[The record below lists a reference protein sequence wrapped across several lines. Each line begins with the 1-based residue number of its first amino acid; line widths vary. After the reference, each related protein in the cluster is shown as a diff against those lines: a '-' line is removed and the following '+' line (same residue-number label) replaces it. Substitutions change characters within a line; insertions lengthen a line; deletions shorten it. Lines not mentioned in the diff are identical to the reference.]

1 MVHCNCAKTP
11 SFRCEITRSVGKEFV
26 NMVAVS
32 MLSVL
37 LFVSG
42 AFADCPNKDP
52 DLFITA
58 PKKLKA
64 LSGSCLQIPCSFR
77 PKEEQKFDS
86 TRKIFGVWIKNDSK
100 FDKNPNNVIFNS
112 NGQVSIY
119 PMSITG
125 NLSQRDCTTLFS
137 NLTTNYTDTYFFRV
151 ESEPFKATAACD
163 PLQITVRD
171 SPWRPNI
178 TIPGDLKE
186 KQSVT
191 ITCSA
196 LTPCPHSPPQ
206 LTWNLQQDSHNKI
219 EKNTDGNFTTKIQQT
234 ITLSDTHDGKKI
246 SCSARYPVNQGKDT
260 KTAETEETLSV
271 SCKTIRVCFL
281 DPVNTSL
288 LMGSPL
294 FIILFRMNNGDLCQ
308 SFSPDAPKDTSA
320 SISPSG
326 LVSAGSWVK
335 LTCSSR
341 AKPPVSSFTWFN
353 KSKDGAVKVSEGEI
367 YSINGTDGGVY
378 YCVATNDLGNQTS
391 AEIHLNISGTDTWW
405 AAVGGIIGIITLICL
420 VFILWRLKS
429 VKHGASDQTQSLSLQ
444 EAARTA
450 ENEDI
455 RYGEIDFS
463 KQRPRPSLDPL
474 QESTQQQDLVYSQVK
489 VCKTQS
495 RDRPS
500 QTADGPECVYAQVQK
515 K

>member
-1 MVHCNCAKTP
+1 MVT
-11 SFRCEITRSVGKEFV
+11 
-26 NMVAVS
+26 VS
-32 MLSVL
+32 MLLVL

-42 AFADCPNKDP
+42 AFADCSNKA

-58 PKKLKA
+58 PKKLEA
-64 LSGSCLQIPCSFR
+64 LSGSCLQISCSFR
-77 PKEEQKFDS
+77 PKEEQKFI
-86 TRKIFGVWIKNDSK
+86 REKKIFGVWIKNQSQ
-100 FDKNPNNVIFNS
+100 FEYNRNNVIYNS
-112 NGQVSIY
+112 SKAVSTY

-125 NLSQRDCTTLFS
+125 NLSQRNCTTLFS

-151 ESEPFKATAACD
+151 ERETFKATASCD

-178 TIPGDLKE
+178 TISGDLKE
-186 KQSVT
+186 KESVT

-219 EKNTDGNFTTKIQQT
+219 EENTDGSFTTKIQQT

-271 SCKTIRVCFL
+271 SY
-281 DPVNTSL
+281 S
-288 LMGSPL
+288 
-294 FIILFRMNNGDLCQ
+294 
-308 SFSPDAPKDTSA
+308 PKDTSA
-320 SISPSG
+320 SISSSG

-341 AKPPVSSFTWFN
+341 AKPVSNFTWFK
-353 KSKDGAVKVSEGEI
+353 KSRDGAVKVSEGEI

-378 YCVATNDLGNQTS
+378 YCVATNILGNQTS
-391 AEIHLNISGTDTWW
+391 AEIRLNISGTDTWW

-500 QTADGPECVYAQVQK
+500 QTGDGPECVYAQVQK

>member
-1 MVHCNCAKTP
+1 MVT
-11 SFRCEITRSVGKEFV
+11 VG
-26 NMVAVS
+26 
-32 MLSVL
+32 MLLIV
-37 LFVSG
+37 LFVPAALAGCSVKP
-42 AFADCPNKDP
+42 A
-52 DLFITA
+52 LFITA
-58 PKKLKA
+58 PKKLEA
-64 LSGSCLQIPCSFR
+64 LSGSCLKIPCSFR
-77 PKEEQKFDS
+77 PKEEQKFNS
-86 TRKIFGVWIKNDSK
+86 TRKIFGVWIKNDSR
-100 FDKNPNNVIFNS
+100 FGKNPNNVIFNS
-112 NGQVSIY
+112 NGAVSIY

-151 ESEPFKATAACD
+151 ESETFKATASCD

-178 TIPGDLKE
+178 TIPDDLKE
-186 KQSVT
+186 KESVT

-206 LTWNLQQDSHNKI
+206 LTWNLTQDSDNKI
-219 EKNTDGNFTTKIQQT
+219 EKNTDGSFTTKIQQT

-271 SCKTIRVCFL
+271 SF
-281 DPVNTSL
+281 
-288 LMGSPL
+288 
-294 FIILFRMNNGDLCQ
+294 
-308 SFSPDAPKDTSA
+308 APKDTSA

-341 AKPPVSSFTWFN
+341 AKPPVSSFTWFK
-353 KSKDGAVKVSEGEI
+353 KSRDGAVKVSEGEI
-367 YSINGTDGGVY
+367 YSFNVTDGGVY

-391 AEIHLNISGTDTWW
+391 AEMNLTVTEQPSSWW
-405 AAVGGIIGIITLICL
+405 AAAGGISGIIILICM
-420 VFILWRLKS
+420 VFVFWQQKS
-429 VKHGASDQTQSLSLQ
+429 ARRPSHQTWSLSLQ

-455 RYGEIDFS
+455 HYGEIDFS
-463 KQRPRPSLDPL
+463 KQRPSLDPV

-489 VCKTQS
+489 VRKTPNS
-495 RDRPS
+495 LT
-500 QTADGPECVYAQVQK
+500 QTCDGPECIYAQVQK

>member
-1 MVHCNCAKTP
+1 MVHCNCTKTP
-11 SFRCEITRSVGKEFV
+11 SFRCEITRSLGKEFV
-26 NMVAVS
+26 NMVTVG

-42 AFADCPNKDP
+42 ALADCPNKDP
-52 DLFITA
+52 ALFITA
-58 PKKLKA
+58 PKKLEA

-77 PKEEQKFDS
+77 PKEEQKFN
-86 TRKIFGVWIKNDSK
+86 REKKIFGVWIKNDSK
-100 FDKNPNNVIFNS
+100 FDKNPNSVIFNS
-112 NGQVSIY
+112 SGPVSTY

-125 NLSQRDCTTLFS
+125 NLSQRNCTTLFS
-137 NLTTNYTDTYFFRV
+137 NLTTTYTDTYFFRV
-151 ESEPFKATAACD
+151 ENEPFKATASCD

-171 SPWRPNI
+171 SPLRPNI

-186 KQSVT
+186 KDSVT

-219 EKNTDGNFTTKIQQT
+219 EENTDGSFTTKIQQT

-271 SCKTIRVCFL
+271 SY
-281 DPVNTSL
+281 
-288 LMGSPL
+288 
-294 FIILFRMNNGDLCQ
+294 
-308 SFSPDAPKDTSA
+308 APKDTSA

-326 LVSAGSWVK
+326 LVSAGSWVN

-341 AKPPVSSFTWFN
+341 AKPPVSSFTWFK
-353 KSKDGAVKVSEGEI
+353 KSRDGAVKVSEGKI

-391 AEIHLNISGTDTWW
+391 AEIRLNISGTDPWW